1 MPTKSNERLLISIA
15 KMYYEENAT
24 QEDIAQTLNISRSLV
39 SKHLSLAREKGLV
52 EIVVHD
58 ESIQPFKAIED
69 RLRKKYD
76 LEDVVCVSSADPS
89 QTKFSVGLA
98 AARYISKLVTPDMFI
113 GISAGTTAHL
123 VAEHMNLNLNMNNLT
138 FVPLVGGLGM
148 AHTDIQANVICDI
161 FARKTGGNAIQL
173 HAPLVVDD
181 EHSKEVFMR
190 QHFIKDIFDMA
201 KNVDVAVV
209 GIGGQPAYYEMTKAY
224 LHKIEP
230 LDPKEAENVT
240 GDILY
245 NFIDSKGRAL
255 DSNWNK
261 RVINLS
267 IDDLMK
273 IPKVVGVAFG
283 SIKVEAIHA
292 AMVGELINVLVT
304 DVQTA
309 KLLLDMDSEKGRE
322 K

>member
-1 MPTKSNERLLISIA
+1 MADKNNDRLLIDIA
-15 KMYYEENAT
+15 KMYYDEAAT
-24 QEDIAQTLNISRSLV
+24 QEDIAQQFNISRSLV

-58 ESIQPFKAIED
+58 ESIQPFKVIED
-69 RLRKKYD
+69 RIRKKYD
-76 LEDVVCVSSADPS
+76 LEDVVCVSSADTS
-89 QTKFSVGLA
+89 QIKFRVGLA
-98 AARYISKLVTPDMFI
+98 AAKYLSKILAPDMFI
-113 GISAGTTAHL
+113 GCSAGTTVHE
-123 VAEHMNLNLNMNNLT
+123 VAEAMNLNLNMSNLT
-138 FVPLVGGLGM
+138 FVPMVGGLGM

-181 EHSKEVFMR
+181 ENSREVFVR
-190 QHFIKDIFDMA
+190 QRFIKEILDLA
-201 KNVDVAVV
+201 RNVDVAVV

-230 LDPKEAENVT
+230 LDPKEAEYVT

-245 NFIDSKGRAL
+245 NFFDTNGREAN
-255 DSNWNK
+255 SAWNK

-267 IDDLMK
+267 IEDLMQ
-273 IPKVVGVAFG
+273 IPRVVGVAYG
-283 SIKVEAIHA
+283 PTKIDAIHA
-292 AMVGELINVLVT
+292 ALSGELVNILVT

-309 KLLLDMDSEKGRE
+309 KLLLDK
-322 K
+322 